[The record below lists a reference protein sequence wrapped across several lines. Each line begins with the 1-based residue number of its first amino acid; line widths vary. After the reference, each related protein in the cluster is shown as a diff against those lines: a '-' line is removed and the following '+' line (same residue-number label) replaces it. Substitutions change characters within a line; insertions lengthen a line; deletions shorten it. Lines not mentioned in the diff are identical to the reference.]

1 MYANHISLILWF
13 AEGREGQIIEP
24 HNGLRF
30 PSPHPSPSRHPA
42 SHRRGIVIDVT
53 VVFAS
58 SPFTAPPTAVDAQ
71 TDGEGKTHPPPPAGR
86 RWRDRPGGR
95 ARDHRAT
102 GSPMLAGKRR
112 SSTRRRR
119 RRSLISGEEEEG
131 SRNDEEA
138 SSSRGVDE
146 RRRRFESRSD
156 DRPAAAAGCCGGVSR
171 RRWTHA
177 RDLFTSGNSMMIR
190 AAGGGGLRRR
200 SIARRDMPNV
210 EKGAAVRRADGISE
224 QHHDPSGRRIF
235 SLTNP
240 DERSAAFDRVWV
252 LASDHSGNLPSSEF
266 SRRRRSPFEG
276 IERIR

>member
-1 MYANHISLILWF
+1 MYANHIISLIWF
-13 AEGREGQIIEP
+13 AEGREP
-24 HNGLRF
+24 
-30 PSPHPSPSRHPA
+30 
-42 SHRRGIVIDVT
+42 HRRGVVIDVT

-95 ARDHRAT
+95 ARDRRST

-156 DRPAAAAGCCGGVSR
+156 ERPAAAAAAADRSIRGCYDGLSR
-171 RRWTHA
+171 WRRTHA

-190 AAGGGGLRRR
+190 AAGGGG
-200 SIARRDMPNV
+200 S
-210 EKGAAVRRADGISE
+210 
-224 QHHDPSGRRIF
+224 
-235 SLTNP
+235 
-240 DERSAAFDRVWV
+240 DEGV
-252 LASDHSGNLPSSEF
+252 
-266 SRRRRSPFEG
+266 
-276 IERIR
+276 